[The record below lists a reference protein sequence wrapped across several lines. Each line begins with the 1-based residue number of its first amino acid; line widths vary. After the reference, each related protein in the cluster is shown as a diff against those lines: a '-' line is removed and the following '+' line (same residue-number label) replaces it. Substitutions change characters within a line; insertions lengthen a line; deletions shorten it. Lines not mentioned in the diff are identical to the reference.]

1 MAETLDIIDEQ
12 DMLPVLEVRVLDAH
26 KKTSYR
32 VRRLS
37 QFPMAETVIEMK
49 TALEMFLPDIKH
61 AENWQIGYILE
72 RNKKYTIETDAE
84 LQDAYQHFKEGFQ
97 MWLDPLPAKAVAAK
111 KKTGVNAAG
120 KVFHFIRTC
129 CQLYACIHNHTVL

>member
-1 MAETLDIIDEQ
+1 
-12 DMLPVLEVRVLDAH
+12 
-26 KKTSYR
+26 
-32 VRRLS
+32 
-37 QFPMAETVIEMK
+37 MK

-97 MWLDPLPAKAVAAK
+97 MWLDLLPAKAVAAK

-120 KVFHFIRTC
+120 KIFHFIRTC
-129 CQLYACIHNHTVL
+129 CQFYACIHNHTVL

>member
-1 MAETLDIIDEQ
+1 MEIIIEK
-12 DMLPVLEVRVLDAH
+12 VRVLDAH

-49 TALEMFLPDIKH
+49 TALQMFLPDIKN
-61 AENWQIGYILE
+61 AKNWQIGYILE
-72 RNKKYTIETDAE
+72 RNKKYTIETHAE

-97 MWLDPLPAKAVAAK
+97 MWLDPLPAKAGAGK
-111 KKTGVNAAG
+111 KKNWCE
-120 KVFHFIRTC
+120 C
-129 CQLYACIHNHTVL
+129 CR